1 MLSSFVRTQHSL
13 FRTYPKVFIR
23 GNDPQGSI
31 SVPQVYIGGFFESSI
46 ETTNKRFWSRPDST
60 IAPVTTRDVT
70 KTIGLGITHL
80 DVTIHQNS
88 DTRQSI
94 SKTFARQTSQIPES
108 SDNRKS
114 PSQDDS
120 DLRSLQNIL
129 SWGRNSF
136 MPQNNL
142 THTIGIHITN
152 YIPGTIFATPPQKR
166 NAL

>member
-23 GNDPQGSI
+23 GKDPQGSI

-108 SDNRKS
+108 SETQQF
-114 PSQDDS
+114 PSQDAS
-120 DLRSLQNIL
+120 VLRSLQNKF
-129 SWGRNSF
+129 SWVHNSF
-136 MPQNNL
+136 IIKNNV
-142 THTIGIHITN
+142 TCNIGIHSKN
-152 YIPGTIFATPPQKR
+152 DKPGTIYATTPQKR
-166 NAL
+166 NLL